1 MSWDPF
7 LLSTT
12 DAHTSHFLLRSKT
25 PNQPHKMGQSIE
37 AEKPTPQPHDY
48 SAQAGHMRESP
59 SPVTAADAVR
69 DIRSPGVVRVE
80 AVSSV
85 ITNLDRVFI
94 FFGVF
99 LMAYVYGLDGTLRY
113 AYQPSATSSFSQHS
127 LSATVN
133 VLRSAISVGAQ
144 PTAAKIADV
153 FGRVELICVSVVF
166 YVVGTIVEAVADN
179 VDAFSGGAII
189 YQIGYTM
196 LLLLVEVIIADITS
210 TRARLFFSYIPALP
224 FIINTWVSGDISE
237 AVLQG
242 PGWKWGIA
250 MWAIIMPVCALPL
263 IGSLVVASRRAKR
276 QGLLGDYASAFRQL
290 GFRNLALELFWL
302 LDVIGIVLIIAVLDL
317 VLVPFTIA
325 GGESAKWGEAHIIA
339 PLVMGLLCI
348 PAFVFWELRAPHP
361 LIPFMDMKDRGVW
374 APMGIAIFLNFAF
387 TMQSDFLYTV
397 LLVAFDFSVKSATRI
412 QSLYSFTSVIVGTLL
427 GLVVYRV
434 KRLRIFVVVGTLLY
448 TIAFGLLIHF
458 RGSTDGS
465 AQAGVIGAQVLLG
478 VAGGMVPYTAQ
489 ASLQVNLKH
498 EHLAVITGI
507 FLATYNI
514 GSALGNTVSGAIW
527 SQVLPG
533 KLNDELNPINSTL
546 GATMYLDPL
555 NTYTKYPV
563 GTPERTGMIQS
574 YQSVQK
580 LLTITGVCL
589 CVPLIMFGILL
600 RNSKLDNRQTLAKD
614 SDPETETDVATVR
627 R

>member
-1 MSWDPF
+1 MD
-7 LLSTT
+7 
-12 DAHTSHFLLRSKT
+12 H
-25 PNQPHKMGQSIE
+25 SIE
-37 AEKPTPQPHDY
+37 TTGKQSPATRSHITASVLP
-48 SAQAGHMRESP
+48 AGQNSP
-59 SPVTAADAVR
+59 APPATAADAVR
-69 DIRSPGVVRVE
+69 DIRSPGIVRVE

-85 ITNLDRVFI
+85 ITTLDRFFI
-94 FFGVF
+94 FTGVF
-99 LMAYVYGLDGTLRY
+99 LLAYVYGLDGTLRY
-113 AYQPSATSSFSQHS
+113 AYQPTATSSFSEHS

-153 FGRVELICVSVVF
+153 FGRVELICVSVLF

-179 VDAFSGGAII
+179 VDTFSGGAII

-196 LLLLVEVIIADITS
+196 LTLLVEVIIADITS

-224 FIINTWVSGDISE
+224 FIINTWVSGDISS
-237 AVLQG
+237 AVLAG

-263 IGSLVVASRRAKR
+263 IGSLMVVTRRAKR
-276 QGLLGDYASAFRQL
+276 QGLLGNYTTAFKQL
-290 GFRNLALELFWL
+290 GFQNLAIELFWL
-302 LDVIGIVLIIAVLDL
+302 LDVIGIILIIAVLDL
-317 VLVPFTIA
+317 ILVPFTIA
-325 GGESAKWGEAHIIA
+325 GGESSKWGEAHIIA
-339 PLVMGLLCI
+339 PLVIGILCI
-348 PAFVFWELRAPHP
+348 PAFIFWELRAPHP
-361 LIPFMDMKDRGVW
+361 LIPFKDMKDRGVW

-397 LLVAFDFSVKSATRI
+397 LLVAFDFSIKAATRV
-412 QSLYSFTSVIVGTLL
+412 QSLYSFTSVIVGPLL
-427 GLVVYRV
+427 GLLVYKA
-434 KRLRIFVVVGTLLY
+434 KRLRIFVIAGTLLY
-448 TIAFGLLIHF
+448 TVAFGLLIHF
-458 RGSTDGS
+458 RGASGSISS

-478 VAGGMVPYTAQ
+478 IAGGLVPYTAQ

-498 EHLAVITGI
+498 EHLAVLTGI

-533 KLNDELNPINSTL
+533 KLNSLLNPLNSTL
-546 GATMYLDPL
+546 GTTMYMNPL
-555 NTYTKYPV
+555 STYTLYPM
-563 GTPERTGMIQS
+563 GTPERTAMVQS

-580 LLTITGVCL
+580 LLTITGICL
-589 CVPLIMFGILL
+589 CVPLILFAILL
-600 RNSKLDNRQTLAKD
+600 RNPRLDDRQTLAKD
-614 SDPETETDVATVR
+614 LDSETETKSEADVASIR